1 MQCKAF
7 SGQLKG
13 LCSGQ
18 VKGEELGAC
27 SRYIVE
33 ELQGAIRD
41 SSASLQYVETQLEKA
56 KAILLEHEAD
66 YLLRQST
73 VEQVDKVALKK
84 VTEVSPK
91 SSARHARVTE
101 YHRALYIRACWW
113 SSDLSQAS

>member
-1 MQCKAF
+1 MDSIVKKFNEKVQILNQ
-7 SGQLKG
+7 SGSKELT
-13 LCSGQ
+13 
-18 VKGEELGAC
+18 LGAKEA
-27 SRYIVE
+27 R
-33 ELQGAIRD
+33 ELHHAIFNMLERI
-41 SSASLQYVETQLEKA
+41 SELEKA